1 MNREMRRLQAREE
14 RLQKKSEQ
22 EKKTPGRQA
31 SKEKSD
37 LPFHRRV
44 LKFFKEV
51 RVELQRV
58 SWPTR
63 QQMVAFTA
71 VTLITTISLTALV
84 FVIDLG
90 FREGVFTLLELLQ

>member
-1 MNREMRRLQAREE
+1 MRRLQAREE

-22 EKKTPGRQA
+22 DKKTPGRQA
-31 SKEKSD
+31 PKEKSD
-37 LPFHRRV
+37 LPFHKRALRF
-44 LKFFKEV
+44 LKEV
-51 RVELQRV
+51 RTELQRV

-71 VTLITTISLTALV
+71 VTLITTISLTLLI

-90 FREGVFTLLELLQ
+90 FREGVFALLGFLQ

>member
-22 EKKTPGRQA
+22 DKKTPGRQA
-31 SKEKSD
+31 PKEKSD
-37 LPFHRRV
+37 LPFHKRV
-44 LKFFKEV
+44 LRFLKEV
-51 RVELQRV
+51 RTELQRV

-71 VTLITTISLTALV
+71 VTLITTISLTLLI

-90 FREGVFTLLELLQ
+90 FREGVFALLGFLQ